1 MTTPL
6 YPTIQKRINDA
17 FDDLITKQVIPCMFF
32 NSGMPMRI
40 KKHDGKQI
48 HYEGVGFEGSPE
60 QVFWSRYIEPFM
72 EEICVNEIELAVKK
86 ASEKGVDAKLLLP
99 EVEQLLLSG
108 IRKTY
113 KEMAITDQRIKGK
126 GFPDKIPLKPIDN
139 KCSSM
144 KDFIHTRIKSELEMW
159 KPSSKL
165 KLLYKEYEHIV
176 WIIGAILAIGGI
188 IASIV

>member
-6 YPTIQKRINDA
+6 YPTFQKRINDA
-17 FDDLITKQVIPCMFF
+17 FDDLINKQVIPWRFF
-32 NSGMPMRI
+32 NSGKPMRV

-48 HYEGVGFEGSPE
+48 HYEGGEFEGSPE

-72 EEICVNEIELAVKK
+72 EETCVNEIELAVKK
-86 ASEKGVDAKLLLP
+86 AYEKGVDAKLLLP

-126 GFPDKIPLKPIDN
+126 GFPDKTPLRPIDN
-139 KCSSM
+139 KCNSM
-144 KDFIHTRIKSELEMW
+144 KDFIQTRIKSELEMW

-176 WIIGAILAIGGI
+176 WLIGAILAIGGI
-188 IASIV
+188 ITGII